1 MTDQNILNAPL
12 EFKEKLSRA
21 RIQVSNGEELRDETV
36 AEIDVLEEKLTV
48 IQARLAEARGLEK
61 ITILEHDLLLSQT
74 EVSRVLA
81 TRPDRSHLVYIN
93 DVLGAVYSNLLDE
106 ALPLLAYDICTLY
119 SDSFPDRTC
128 FTVKIY
134 TIHNNRA
141 GLFSRSTTAPDVVF
155 RFPGDYNDKP
165 N

>member
-81 TRPDRSHLVYIN
+81 TRPDRSHLV
-93 DVLGAVYSNLLDE
+93 L
-106 ALPLLAYDICTLY
+106 CTQTCLTRHCLY
-119 SDSFPDRTC
+119 
-128 FTVKIY
+128 
-134 TIHNNRA
+134 
-141 GLFSRSTTAPDVVF
+141 
-155 RFPGDYNDKP
+155 
-165 N
+165 